1 MVRGLGTV
9 CKSLIYKE
17 FLELVLVLSLCYNGC
32 KLRRERRDMRV
43 DQLHALIQKFAQDEE
58 NLRTDADMS
67 VIWDFVAA
75 DVHMSEEYKRS
86 DFTADDVEEA
96 LHQVSER
103 WGV

>member
-1 MVRGLGTV
+1 
-9 CKSLIYKE
+9 
-17 FLELVLVLSLCYNGC
+17 
-32 KLRRERRDMRV
+32 MRV
-43 DQLHALIQKFAQDEE
+43 DQLHSLIQKFAQDEE
-58 NLRTDADMS
+58 NLRTDVMHDRVAQS

-75 DVHMSEEYKRS
+75 DVHMSEEYKSS

>member
-1 MVRGLGTV
+1 
-9 CKSLIYKE
+9 
-17 FLELVLVLSLCYNGC
+17 
-32 KLRRERRDMRV
+32 MRV

-58 NLRTDADMS
+58 NLRTDVDQS

-75 DVHMSEEYKRS
+75 DVHMSEEYKAS

-103 WGV
+103 WGWSV

>member
-1 MVRGLGTV
+1 MESFSGNVGSCPVTLLDTSNV
-9 CKSLIYKE
+9 WSS
-17 FLELVLVLSLCYNGC
+17 V
-32 KLRRERRDMRV
+32 MRV
-43 DQLHALIQKFAQDEE
+43 DQLHSLIQKFAQDEE
-58 NLRTDADMS
+58 NLRTDVDQS

-75 DVHMSEEYKRS
+75 DVHMSEEYKSS